1 MFTKMPS
8 DYILFRAYHW
18 GVVKKTYEALD
29 DFAEVRNVPEQSSLN
44 GARMKRVND
53 EVCVTSWFQSSRQLL
68 GEQDVG

>member
-18 GVVKKTYEALD
+18 GVVKKTYKALD
-29 DFAEVRNVPEQSSLN
+29 DLAKVRNVPEQSSLN

-53 EVCVTSWFQSSRQLL
+53 EVCVTS
-68 GEQDVG
+68 